1 MVFTKKNNKIGRAEN
16 SSPIKRGV
24 SFSENVM
31 RIIRRIVNTSLDFNF
46 FYELK
51 YDNGYNWYY
60 IGFGWE
66 IMNIYP
72 ILYVDLDRLNN
83 GSVRG
88 LFMIPFREGDL
99 DENNL

>member
-1 MVFTKKNNKIGRAEN
+1 
-16 SSPIKRGV
+16 
-24 SFSENVM
+24 M

-60 IGFGWE
+60 IGFGWKN
-66 IMNIYP
+66 MNNYLYP
-72 ILYVDLDRLNN
+72 ILYMDLDRLNN
-83 GSVRG
+83 GRIAY
-88 LFMIPFREGDL
+88 MIPFREGDL